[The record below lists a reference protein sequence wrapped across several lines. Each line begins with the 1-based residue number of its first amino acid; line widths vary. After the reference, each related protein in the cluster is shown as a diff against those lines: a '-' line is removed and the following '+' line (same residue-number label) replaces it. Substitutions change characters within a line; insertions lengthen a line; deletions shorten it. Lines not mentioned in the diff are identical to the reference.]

1 MIFQIHPNLDVLET
15 LQTVSPIWGFSETKM
30 MRHHHFH
37 YWDCHFLIVVAAFS
51 ATNAPIYRL
60 PQLPH
65 VHMCL
70 QCTVDVSA
78 VPKTSL
84 SCRGLGDHG
93 DPPNE
98 GFNFFQ
104 PLKIL
109 DDVNRYMCSDQEIW
123 MMSMV
128 SPEKMPMIHPDGSG
142 HGTSGPIFHVIQVE
156 MGRNPMENPGKSDP
170 CDPCCPRLP
179 WFLP

>member
-98 GFNFFQ
+98 GFNFF
-104 PLKIL
+104 
-109 DDVNRYMCSDQEIW
+109 NHWRSW
-123 MMSMV
+123 MMSIGICV
-128 SPEKMPMIHPDGSG
+128 RTKKSG
-142 HGTSGPIFHVIQVE
+142 W
-156 MGRNPMENPGKSDP
+156 
-170 CDPCCPRLP
+170 CP
-179 WFLP
+179 WFPRKRCQWFTLMAQDMGLRDRFFMSSK